1 MSCGVGNIFRLY
13 LLQLIPIQSRY
24 HQEVAKIDLLCS
36 SFTQRF
42 RGRITS
48 FFSLAVALRGSYL
61 EFVVT
66 KSPSGIRKQKY
77 GLRPETYPK
86 MST

>member
-1 MSCGVGNIFRLY
+1 MTFKKYI
-13 LLQLIPIQSRY
+13 LIYQ
-24 HQEVAKIDLLCS
+24 V
-36 SFTQRF
+36 
-42 RGRITS
+42 
-48 FFSLAVALRGSYL
+48 SYP